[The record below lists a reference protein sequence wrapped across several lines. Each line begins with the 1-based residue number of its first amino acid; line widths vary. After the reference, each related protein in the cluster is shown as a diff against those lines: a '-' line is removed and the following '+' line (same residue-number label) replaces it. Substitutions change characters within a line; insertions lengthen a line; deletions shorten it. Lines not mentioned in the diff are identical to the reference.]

1 MKTFIVTLIALFI
14 GLGGGIYFAP
24 HLSMLMSMDN
34 TQDERVKDINEPLYW
49 VAPMDPN
56 YQRDQPGQSPM
67 GMDLIPV
74 YKESSVGE
82 GEGPG
87 SIKIESAVINNLGV
101 RTAAVENRLLRQT
114 INTVGYVQFNQD
126 SIVHIHPRVEGWVEK
141 LYVKAE
147 GEPVTKG
154 QALYDLYSPQL
165 VTAQEELLIASNRK
179 NNYLITAAKER
190 LKSLQLSNEFIE
202 RLIKDRKIRQR
213 VTFYS
218 PQSGVLDN
226 LTIRE
231 GFFVKP
237 GTTMMSISSLDE
249 VWVEAEVFERQASL
263 IKIDMPVEMNLDYK
277 PSQKWQ
283 GSIDYIY
290 PSLDAKTRTLRVR
303 LRFDNAD
310 NVLKP
315 NMFTRIRIDTTSSE
329 PALVVPSA
337 AVIRTGT
344 QDRVVLSLGDGRF
357 KSIAVALGQHGDQ
370 WIEILDGVDAR
381 DTIVTSAQFL
391 LDSESSKTSD
401 FMRMQVQE
409 DDSSDS
415 AWVAARVVEV
425 MADTRMV
432 TLNHEPIPDWNWPS
446 MIMPFSVSSAV
457 NINKLYKDQMLHV
470 EVTIKGNNDFV
481 ITQVHIPDQADSKN
495 INKEGMDH
503 SSKNHSEMNH
513 SEMKHGEM
521 DDSTMNHGEMKHEE
535 MDHSTMNHSEMK
547 HGEMDHSTMNHG
559 EVDHSQHQSQG
570 ESSIDVIDHSTMKHQ

>member
-147 GEPVTKG
+147 GEPVKKG

-226 LTIRE
+226 LTVRE

-249 VWVEAEVFERQASL
+249 VWVEAEVFERQARL

-303 LRFDNAD
+303 LRFDNTD

-315 NMFTRIRIDTTSSE
+315 NMFTRIRIDTTSAE

-357 KSIAVALGQHGDQ
+357 KSVAVALGQHGDQ
-370 WIEILDGVDAR
+370 WIEILEGVDTR

-432 TLNHEPIPDWNWPS
+432 TLNHDPIPDWNWPS

-481 ITQVHIPDQADSKN
+481 ITQVHIPDKTDSKN

-503 SSKNHSEMNH
+503 SSKNHSEM
-513 SEMKHGEM
+513 S
-521 DDSTMNHGEMKHEE
+521 
-535 MDHSTMNHSEMK
+535 HSEMK

>member
-87 SIKIESAVINNLGV
+87 TIKIESAVINNLGV

-147 GEPVTKG
+147 GEPVKKG

-226 LTIRE
+226 LTVRE

-249 VWVEAEVFERQASL
+249 VWVEAEVFERQARL

-303 LRFDNAD
+303 LRFDNTD

-315 NMFTRIRIDTTSSE
+315 NMFTRIRIDTTSAE

-357 KSIAVALGQHGDQ
+357 KSVAVALGQHGDQ
-370 WIEILDGVDAR
+370 WIEILEGVDTR

-432 TLNHEPIPDWNWPS
+432 TLNHDPIPDWNWPS

-481 ITQVHIPDQADSKN
+481 ITQVHIPDKTDSKN

-503 SSKNHSEMNH
+503 SSKNHSEM
-513 SEMKHGEM
+513 S
-521 DDSTMNHGEMKHEE
+521 
-535 MDHSTMNHSEMK
+535 HSEMK